1 MNIELDYTA
10 NINIQHRYKAMTIE
24 IEDSYGNLPRQI
36 VQSIIAENGI
46 DVLFE
51 GILDKED
58 LRKLYLYFKED
69 FEEIILE
76 ENIC

>member
-1 MNIELDYTA
+1 MKLELDYTA
-10 NINIQHRYKAMTIE
+10 NINIQPKYRAMEIE
-24 IEDSYGNLPRQI
+24 IEDNYGNLSRQI
-36 VQSIIAENGI
+36 IQSVFAENGI

>member
-10 NINIQHRYKAMTIE
+10 NISIHHRYKAMAIE
-24 IEDSYGNLPRQI
+24 IEDSYGNLSRQV
-36 VQSIIAENGI
+36 VQSIIAEEGI
-46 DVLFE
+46 DVLF
-51 GILDKED
+51 GWILDKED

-76 ENIC
+76 DNIC

>member
-1 MNIELDYTA
+1 MNIELDYHA
-10 NINIQHRYKAMTIE
+10 DIDIRHRYKAMTIE
-24 IEDSYGNLPRQI
+24 IEDSYGNLPKQV
-36 VQSIIAENGI
+36 VQSIIAEEGI

-76 ENIC
+76 EGE

>member
-1 MNIELDYTA
+1 MNIELDYKA
-10 NINIQHRYKAMTIE
+10 DISIQHRYKAMTIE